1 MRQVS
6 PRYLLE
12 IQIVV
17 LTPDPLCLNG
27 GQKPGERSGE
37 GAQQSDFSKVFQE
50 ILLLARVCKLPGS
63 GSRPREC
70 LAKGPRYQLCL
81 FLEPLW

>member
-50 ILLLARVCKLPGS
+50 ILLLSRV
-63 GSRPREC
+63 
-70 LAKGPRYQLCL
+70 
-81 FLEPLW
+81 